1 MKRPLLCAEAIIFN
15 EDHSR
20 ILVQ

>member
-1 MKRPLLCAEAIIFN
+1 MKNPFLRAESIIFN